1 MESDKPNS
9 EVLENI
15 GKHMAQLKP
24 LLPNQAII
32 CIGEYPAKILL
43 KGSFAGKTDGVLSI
57 FIDKSAGEIAKWSQS
72 SLDPYNIVGLDANI
86 DTHFWFNVLPTFTS
100 NDEFMTRLKNK
111 PVDRLNGA
119 IMVSSLWDGVG
130 SALLPT
136 LISKFKEW
144 NENSVALAILP
155 SKVQPSDALFNALW
169 SLGMCASKDN
179 ANVLLI
185 DRDLLESYAGVN
197 RNGSKIVGNT
207 IVNYMLELMMAKETL
222 VQELTEL
229 SRSFNVKMYT
239 VLSTAGASLSIYGS
253 LENILNTTLFNP
265 LLEFDLSSASVV
277 YVLLRVPLQLKDK
290 LPRGKIE
297 LATARWFKKK
307 ASLKSIY
314 ITEPIYVEEISDR
327 IDVLM
332 FVGGFDV
339 AEMFTSMEKEV
350 NPLKSQIVKKGL
362 IKEEEWQEIVKS
374 LAAV

>member
-15 GKHMAQLKP
+15 EKHMAQLKP

-43 KGSFAGKTDGVLSI
+43 QGSLAGKTDGVLSI

-119 IMVSSLWDGVG
+119 IMISSVWDGIG
-130 SALLPT
+130 SAILPT

-144 NENSVALAILP
+144 NENSVALAMLP
-155 SKVQPSDALFNALW
+155 SKVQPSDAVFNAFW

-179 ANVLLI
+179 ANLLLI
-185 DRDLLESYAGVN
+185 DRDLLENYAGVN

-207 IVNYMLELMMAKETL
+207 LVNYMLELMMAKETL

-239 VLSTAGASLSIYGS
+239 VLSTTGASLSIYGS
-253 LENILNTTLFNP
+253 LENVLNTTLFNP

-277 YVLLRVPLQLKDK
+277 YVLLRMPLQLKDK

-297 LATARWFKKK
+297 LAIARWFKKK

-314 ITEPIYVEEISDR
+314 ITEPVYVEENSDR

-339 AEMFTSMEKEV
+339 AQRFTSMEKEV
-350 NPLKSQIVKKGL
+350 NTLKSQTVKKGL

>member
-1 MESDKPNS
+1 MN
-9 EVLENI
+9 
-15 GKHMAQLKP
+15 
-24 LLPNQAII
+24 
-32 CIGEYPAKILL
+32 
-43 KGSFAGKTDGVLSI
+43 
-57 FIDKSAGEIAKWSQS
+57 
-72 SLDPYNIVGLDANI
+72 
-86 DTHFWFNVLPTFTS
+86 
-100 NDEFMTRLKNK
+100 RLKNK

-119 IMVSSLWDGVG
+119 LMISSVWDGIG
-130 SALLPT
+130 SAILPT

-155 SKVQPSDALFNALW
+155 SKVQPSDAPFNALW

-185 DRDLLESYAGVN
+185 DRDLLENYAGVN

-239 VLSTAGASLSIYGS
+239 VLSTTGASLSIYGS
-253 LENILNTTLFNP
+253 LENVLNTTLFNP

-277 YVLLRVPLQLKDK
+277 YVLLRMPLQLKDK

-297 LATARWFKKK
+297 LAIARWFKKK
-307 ASLKSIY
+307 ASLKSICV
-314 ITEPIYVEEISDR
+314 TEPVYVEENSDR

-350 NPLKSQIVKKGL
+350 NTLKSQIVKKGL

>member
-43 KGSFAGKTDGVLSI
+43 KGSLAGKTDGVLSI

-86 DTHFWFNVLPTFTS
+86 DTHFWFNVLPYFTS

-130 SALLPT
+130 SAMLPT

-155 SKVQPSDALFNALW
+155 SNVQPSDTFFNALW
-169 SLGMCASKDN
+169 SLGTCASKDN
-179 ANVLLI
+179 ANVVLI

-197 RNGSKIVGNT
+197 RNGSKIAGNEF
-207 IVNYMLELMMAKETL
+207 VNYMLELMMAKETL

-239 VLSTAGASLSIYGS
+239 VLSTAGASLNLYGA

-265 LLEFDLSSASVV
+265 LLKFDLSSASVL
-277 YVLLRVPLQLKDK
+277 YVLLRMPLQLKDK
-290 LPRGKIE
+290 LSRGKIE
-297 LATARWFKKK
+297 LAIARWFKKK

-314 ITEPIYVEEISDR
+314 ITEPIYVEEVSDR

-350 NPLKSQIVKKGL
+350 NALKNQIVKKGL